1 MRGAARS
8 VSHAERAPFEADV
21 PCTAKY
27 YGMMILESE
36 SLNAVQ
42 AEAVAHTDGP
52 VLIFAG
58 AGSGKTRVLT
68 HRIAYLLNER
78 GATPDRILAVT
89 FTNKAA
95 GEMKARLER
104 MVGGDAR
111 DLWVGTF
118 HSMCVRILRRDGTRI
133 GIAPSFAI
141 IDDADQ
147 RQLVKDILDDLD
159 YDERQLA
166 PGACLHEISKAKNAL
181 IWPEQYLEKQT
192 AFLGERIGN
201 VYAEYQRRLSE
212 SNSLDFDDLIV
223 RTIDLLEKDAA
234 VREKYQNK
242 FQFILVDEYQD
253 VNIAQYRL
261 IAIFGGK
268 HKNVTVVGDDDQSIY
283 SWRGS
288 DYRMILRFEEDF
300 PGAKVFKLE
309 ENYRSTQRILDAAN
323 ALVEN
328 NRTRAKKKLFTK
340 RAEGEAITVYPA
352 ATERDE
358 ARYVT
363 EKIKEMVREGAAYRD
378 FLVLYRT
385 NAQSRVF
392 EESLLAD
399 GIPYRV
405 VGGVG
410 FYARAEIKDVIAYLR
425 YIMNPSDAI
434 AFKRIVNVPRRG
446 IGAQTLASLVQAATR
461 RKMSVGEA
469 IFDGEL
475 LREAVPKKL
484 KELERFAE
492 LMRSFQAR
500 GESLGVAD
508 LLVAVMEDS
517 GYVRELQA
525 EETHDARARIENLQ
539 ELVGVAREYEGTD
552 AEPSLM
558 GFLAN
563 ISLISDLDSLD
574 PDSSYVTLMTMHGAK
589 GLEFPHVFLTGL
601 EEGVF
606 PHSRALTDM
615 PELEEERRLAYVG
628 VTRAMDRLFL
638 SYAQRRAIFGN
649 TYAYPKS
656 RFLEEMPGLEFLEST
671 SVQLP
676 RPSGGRWR
684 EVAIHESAGAGMSMD
699 LKDGDRVRHPKWGE
713 GTIRDIAGAGGDGL
727 VTIDFPN
734 VGQKMLMLKYAP
746 LEKI

>member
-1 MRGAARS
+1 
-8 VSHAERAPFEADV
+8 
-21 PCTAKY
+21 
-27 YGMMILESE
+27 MMILESE
-36 SLNAVQ
+36 ALNEIQAKAV
-42 AEAVAHTDGP
+42 EHTDGP

-68 HRIAYLLNER
+68 HRIAFLLRER
-78 GATPDRILAVT
+78 RVEPDRILAVT

-95 GEMKARLER
+95 GEMKTRLER
-104 MVGGDAR
+104 MVGAQAR

-118 HSMCVRILRRDGTRI
+118 HSMCVRMLRRDGSRA
-133 GIAPSFAI
+133 GIASNFAI

-159 YDERQLA
+159 YDERQIA
-166 PGACLHEISKAKNAL
+166 PGACLHEISKAKNSL
-181 IWPEQYLEKQT
+181 IWPEQFHEKQT
-192 AFLGERIGN
+192 SFLGERMAN
-201 VYAEYQRRLSE
+201 VYAEYQRRLRE

-223 RTIDLLEKDAA
+223 RTIELLEKDKN
-234 VREKYQNK
+234 VRTKYQEK
-242 FQFILVDEYQD
+242 FEYVLVDEYQD
-253 VNIAQYRL
+253 VNVAQYRL
-261 IAIFGGK
+261 VTLLAGK
-268 HKNVTVVGDDDQSIY
+268 HKNITVVGDDDQSIY

-288 DYRMILRFEEDF
+288 DYKMILRFEDDF
-300 PGAKVFKLE
+300 KGAKVFKLE

-323 ALVEN
+323 AMVAN
-328 NRTRAKKKLFTK
+328 NKTRAPKKLFTN
-340 RAEGEAITVYPA
+340 RAEGEPILLYPA

-378 FLVLYRT
+378 FLILYRT

-392 EESLLAD
+392 EEAMIAD

-425 YIMNPSDAI
+425 YVMNPSDAL

-446 IGAQTLASLVQAATR
+446 IGQQTLTALVQAANAR
-461 RKMSVGEA
+461 GLSVGEA
-469 IFDGEL
+469 IFDSDL
-475 LREAVPKKL
+475 LKDAVPKKL

-492 LMRSFQAR
+492 LIKKFREQA
-500 GESLGVAD
+500 ESQTVAD
-508 LLVAVMEDS
+508 VLAHVMEDS
-517 GYVRELQA
+517 GYIRELQA

-539 ELVGVAREYEGTD
+539 ELLGVAREYE
-552 AEPSLM
+552 ANEPEATLA

-563 ISLISDLDSLD
+563 IALISDLDSLD

-589 GLEFPHVFLTGL
+589 GLEFSHVFLTGL

-606 PHSRALTDM
+606 PHSRALTEMD
-615 PELEEERRLAYVG
+615 ELEEERRLAYVG

-656 RFLEEMPGLEFLEST
+656 RFIEEMPGIVVLESD
-671 SVQLP
+671 SVVLP

-684 EVAIHESAGAGMSMD
+684 EVSIHESAGAGLTMD
-699 LKDGDRVRHPKWGE
+699 LTDGDRVRHPKWGE
-713 GTIRDIAGAGGDGL
+713 GTIRGVVGAGGDGL
-727 VTIDFPN
+727 ITIDFPN

>member
-1 MRGAARS
+1 MLLETEILNDAQAA
-8 VSHAERAPFEADV
+8 
-21 PCTAKY
+21 
-27 YGMMILESE
+27 
-36 SLNAVQ
+36 AVRQ
-42 AEAVAHTDGP
+42 ADGP

-68 HRIAYLLNER
+68 HRIAYLLGELR
-78 GATPDRILAVT
+78 VAPDRILAVT

-95 GEMKARLER
+95 GEMKSRLQG
-104 MVGGDAR
+104 MVGSVAR
-111 DLWVGTF
+111 DIWVGTF
-118 HSMCVRILRRDGTRI
+118 HAMCVRILRRDGSRI

-141 IDDADQ
+141 IDDTDQ
-147 RQLVKDILDDLD
+147 RQLVKEILDDLD

-166 PGACLHEISKAKNAL
+166 PGACLAEIGKAKNAL
-181 IWPEQYLEKQT
+181 LWPEAYAEKQT
-192 AFLGERIGN
+192 SFVGERIAN
-201 VYAEYQRRLSE
+201 VYAEYQRRLGE

-223 RTIDLLEKDAA
+223 RTIDLLERDKAT
-234 VREKYQNK
+234 REKYQQK
-242 FQFILVDEYQD
+242 FEYVLVDEYQD
-253 VNIAQYRL
+253 VNAAQYRL
-261 IAIFGGK
+261 IALLAAHHG
-268 HKNVTVVGDDDQSIY
+268 NVTVVGDDDQSIY

-300 PGAKVFKLE
+300 PGAKIFKLE

-323 ALVEN
+323 ALVAN
-328 NRTRAKKKLFTK
+328 NRTRAPKKLFT
-340 RAEGEAITVYPA
+340 RRTEGEPITLYPA

-358 ARYVT
+358 ARYVV
-363 EKIKEMVREGAAYRD
+363 EKVKQLVRDGSAYRD

-392 EESLLAD
+392 EEALLAE

-425 YIMNPSDAI
+425 YVLNPSDAL

-446 IGAQTLASLVQAATR
+446 IGQQTLAALVQAANAAHL
-461 RKMSVGEA
+461 SVGEA

-475 LREAVPKKL
+475 LRAAVPKKL

-492 LMRSFQAR
+492 LIGDLRKRVETM
-500 GESLGVAD
+500 GIAD
-508 LLVAVMEDS
+508 LLVNVMEDS

-525 EETHDARARIENLQ
+525 EDSHDARARLENLQ
-539 ELVGVAREYEGTD
+539 ELVGVARDYQQNDDD
-552 AEPSLM
+552 ASLG

-563 ISLISDLDSLD
+563 IALISDLDALD
-574 PDSSYVTLMTMHGAK
+574 EDASYVTLMTMHGAK
-589 GLEFPHVFLTGL
+589 GLEFSSVFLTGL

-606 PHSRALTDM
+606 PHSRALTDVQ
-615 PELEEERRLAYVG
+615 ELEEERRLAYVG
-628 VTRAMDRLFL
+628 VTRARERLFL
-638 SYAQRRAIFGN
+638 TFAYRRALFGN

-656 RFLEEMPGLEFLEST
+656 RFLEEIPDVETLESD
-671 SVQLP
+671 SVPLP

-684 EVAIHESAGAGMSMD
+684 EVAIHESAGAGVH
-699 LKDGDRVRHPKWGE
+699 LGLQTGDRVRHPKWGE
-713 GTIRDIAGAGGDGL
+713 GTIQGVVGAGGDGL

-746 LEKI
+746 LEKL

>member
-1 MRGAARS
+1 
-8 VSHAERAPFEADV
+8 
-21 PCTAKY
+21 
-27 YGMMILESE
+27 MMILETE
-36 SLNAVQ
+36 ALNAVQ
-42 AEAVAHTDGP
+42 TQAVEQTDGP

-68 HRIAYLLNER
+68 HRIALLLGER
-78 GATPDRILAVT
+78 KVAPDRILAVT

-95 GEMKARLER
+95 GEMKTRLER
-104 MVGGDAR
+104 MVGAAAR

-118 HSMCVRILRRDGTRI
+118 HSMCVRMLRRDGSKA
-133 GIAPSFAI
+133 GISPSFAI
-141 IDDADQ
+141 IDEADQ
-147 RQLVKDILDDLD
+147 RQLIKDILDDLD
-159 YDERQLA
+159 YDERQLS
-166 PGACLHEISKAKNAL
+166 PGACLHEISKAKNSL
-181 IWPEQYLEKQT
+181 IWPDKYHESQT
-192 AFLGERIGN
+192 SFLGERMAN
-201 VYAEYQRRLSE
+201 VYTEYERRLRE

-223 RTIDLLEKDAA
+223 RTIDLLERDAS

-242 FQFILVDEYQD
+242 FEYILVDEYQD

-261 IAIFGGK
+261 IAVLGAK

-288 DYRMILRFEEDF
+288 DYRMILRFEQDF
-300 PGAKVFKLE
+300 PGTKVFKLE

-323 ALVEN
+323 ALVSN
-328 NRTRAKKKLFTK
+328 NKGREPKKLFT
-340 RAEGEAITVYPA
+340 RRDEGEAITVYAA

-363 EKIKEMVREGAAYRD
+363 EKIKQMVRDGAAYKD
-378 FLVLYRT
+378 FLILYRT

-392 EESLLAD
+392 EEALIAD

-410 FYARAEIKDVIAYLR
+410 FYARSEIKDVIAYLR
-425 YIMNPSDAI
+425 YIVNPADAL

-446 IGAQTLASLVQAATR
+446 IGQQTLAALVQAASAR
-461 RKMSVGEA
+461 GLSVGEA
-469 IFDGEL
+469 IFDSEL

-492 LMRSFQAR
+492 LIRSFRNRA
-500 GESLGVAD
+500 EDMGVAD
-508 LLVAVMEDS
+508 LLVSVMEDS

-525 EETHDARARIENLQ
+525 EETHDARARVENLQ
-539 ELVGVAREYEGTD
+539 ELIGVAREYEGGD
-552 AEPSLM
+552 PEASVS
-558 GFLAN
+558 GFLTNVA
-563 ISLISDLDSLD
+563 LISDLDALD
-574 PDSSYVTLMTMHGAK
+574 PDSSYVTLMTLHGAK
-589 GLEFPHVFLTGL
+589 GLEFSHVFLSGL

-615 PELEEERRLAYVG
+615 TELEEERRLAYVG

-638 SYAQRRAIFGN
+638 SYAQRRALFGN

-656 RFLEEMPGLEFLEST
+656 RFIEEMPGLEVLESD
-671 SVQLP
+671 SVVLP

-684 EVAIHESAGAGMSMD
+684 EVAIHESAGAGMAMN
-699 LKDGDRVRHPKWGE
+699 LHDGDKVRHPKWGE
-713 GTIRDIAGAGGDGL
+713 GTIRGLVGAGGDGL

-746 LEKI
+746 LEKV

>member
-1 MRGAARS
+1 MMLLETEILNDAQVAAVR
-8 VSHAERAPFEADV
+8 
-21 PCTAKY
+21 K
-27 YGMMILESE
+27 
-36 SLNAVQ
+36 
-42 AEAVAHTDGP
+42 TDGP

-68 HRIAYLLNER
+68 HRIAYLLSELR
-78 GATPDRILAVT
+78 VAPDRILAVT

-95 GEMKARLER
+95 GEMKSRLET
-104 MVGGDAR
+104 MVGSTAR

-118 HSMCVRILRRDGTRI
+118 HAMCVRILRRDGRRI
-133 GIAPSFAI
+133 GIEPSFAI
-141 IDDADQ
+141 IDDTDQ
-147 RQLVKDILDDLD
+147 RQLVKEILDDLD
-159 YDERQLA
+159 YDERQMSPGSCLA
-166 PGACLHEISKAKNAL
+166 EIGKAKNAL
-181 IWPEQYLEKQT
+181 TWPEQYAEKQT
-192 AFLGERIGN
+192 SFLGERLAN
-201 VYAEYQRRLSE
+201 VYKEYERRLSE

-223 RTIDLLEKDAA
+223 RAIDLLQRDK
-234 VREKYQNK
+234 VTREKYQNK
-242 FQFILVDEYQD
+242 FEYVLVDEYQD
-253 VNIAQYRL
+253 VNAAQYRL
-261 IAIFGGK
+261 VALLAAHHGNI
-268 HKNVTVVGDDDQSIY
+268 TVVGDDDQSIY

-300 PGAKVFKLE
+300 PGAAIFKLE

-323 ALVEN
+323 ALVAN
-328 NRTRAKKKLFTK
+328 NQTRSPKTLFT
-340 RAEGEAITVYPA
+340 RRHEGEPITVYPA

-358 ARYVT
+358 ARYVV
-363 EKIKEMVREGAAYRD
+363 EKVKSLVRDGSAYRD

-392 EESLLAD
+392 EEALLAE

-425 YIMNPSDAI
+425 YILNPSDAL

-446 IGAQTLASLVQAATR
+446 IGQQTLTALVQAANTAHV
-461 RKMSVGEA
+461 SVGEA
-469 IFDGEL
+469 VFNGEL
-475 LREAVPKKL
+475 LRNAVPKKL

-492 LMRSFQAR
+492 LIGDFRQRAESMR
-500 GESLGVAD
+500 VVD
-508 LLVAVMEDS
+508 LLVSVMEDS

-525 EETHDARARIENLQ
+525 EDNNDSRARLENLQ
-539 ELVGVAREYEGTD
+539 ELVGVAREYESND
-552 AEPSLM
+552 AEPSLG

-563 ISLISDLDSLD
+563 IALISDLDSLD

-589 GLEFPHVFLTGL
+589 GLEFSSVFLTGL

-606 PHSRALTDM
+606 PHSRALADVH
-615 PELEEERRLAYVG
+615 ELEEERRLAYVG

-638 SYAQRRAIFGN
+638 SFAYRRALFGN

-656 RFLEEMPGLEFLEST
+656 RFIDEMPQLETLESD
-671 SVQLP
+671 SVPLP
-676 RPSGGRWR
+676 RPAGGRWR
-684 EVAIHESAGAGMSMD
+684 EVAIHESAGAGVH
-699 LKDGDRVRHPKWGE
+699 LGLQEGDRVRHPKWGE
-713 GTIRDIAGAGGDGL
+713 GTIQGLVGAGGDGL

-746 LEKI
+746 LEKV